1 MNIYIYSPIGC
12 KEDTETNEDKEKSII
27 SLLSQ

>member
-12 KEDTETNEDKEKSII
+12 KEDIEINEDKEKSII